1 MIKNLSLMIVVDLEH
16 PENIRESFFNWISFI
31 NSTLMNYISDL
42 DPDLRN
48 ALKARFEKVYAR
60 NKLIYST
67 TADNET
73 NEVNVAE
80 EAMDF
85 DFSLGVPILIV
96 GNKSDMLDNL
106 EPKAID
112 NIQYILRSFAVK
124 YGASVMY
131 ASSKSSSNLD
141 TLANYLSYTLLDDDK
156 VRLRVDVSNDK
167 LFIPLGFDHAE
178 DLENDFQEARN
189 FTFIKK
195 GKHQANKQTEKNDTD
210 ADDIIG
216 PEDFLKGLKDGRLVY
231 SQGPRKRSPTTNPPP
246 FSNKE
251 QPIRPSIFGK
261 PADRII
267 QILGMNRKQ
276 G

>member
-16 PENIRESFFNWISFI
+16 PEGIRESFFNWISFI

-48 ALKARFEKVYAR
+48 ALRARFEKVFAR
-60 NKLIYST
+60 NKLIYSA
-67 TADNET
+67 TAENET
-73 NEVNVAE
+73 NEVNMAE

-85 DFSLGVPILIV
+85 DFSLNVPILIV

-112 NIQYILRSFAVK
+112 SIQYILRSFAVK

-131 ASSKSSSNLD
+131 ASSKSNSNLD

-156 VRLRVDVSNDK
+156 IKLRVDVSNDK

-178 DLENDFQEARN
+178 DLENDFPESRN
-189 FTFIKK
+189 FTFMKK
-195 GKHQANKQTEKNDTD
+195 RENKANKPPDKNDTD
-210 ADDIIG
+210 ADDIID
-216 PEDFLKGLKDGRLVY
+216 PDEFLKGLKDGKGFYMQPSR
-231 SQGPRKRSPTTNPPP
+231 SQPITNPTPRGSGQPP
-246 FSNKE
+246 VRE
-251 QPIRPSIFGK
+251 SIFKK
-261 PADRII
+261 PTDRII
-267 QILGMNRKQ
+267 QILANNRKQ
-276 G
+276 E

>member
-1 MIKNLSLMIVVDLEH
+1 MIKNLSLVIVVDLEH
-16 PENIRESFFNWISFI
+16 PESIRESFFNWISFI

-67 TADNET
+67 TSDNEN
-73 NEVNVAE
+73 NEANLAE
-80 EAMDF
+80 ETMDF

-106 EPKAID
+106 ETKAID

-131 ASSKSSSNLD
+131 ASSKSNSNLD
-141 TLANYLSYTLLDDDK
+141 TLADYLSYILLDDDK
-156 VRLRVDVSNDK
+156 VKLKVDVSNDK

-178 DLENDFQEARN
+178 NLENDFQEARN
-189 FTFIKK
+189 FTFMKK
-195 GKHQANKQTEKNDTD
+195 GKNQANKQSEKNDAD
-210 ADDIIG
+210 ADDIID
-216 PEDFLKGLKDGRLVY
+216 PEEFLKGLKDGKVLYAQLPRERL
-231 SQGPRKRSPTTNPPP
+231 PMTNPAPSAP
-246 FSNKE
+246 GQ

-267 QILGMNRKQ
+267 QILGMNRKP